1 MSRPLDGI
9 RVLDLT
15 MMIAGPYCGRLLA
28 DLGAEVVKIEPPE
41 GDFTR
46 ILAPVRDGCS
56 TYFGHLNAGKKSIVL
71 DLKSPAGRET
81 AQALVAKADVL
92 LENFRPGVVDRLG
105 LGWGTTSKINPRLVQ
120 CSISGYGQSGP
131 ARDRPAYA
139 PIVHAS
145 SGYDLA
151 VMALQPDQKEPQS
164 TAVMVADILSG
175 TFAFGAIQ
183 AALLERTRTG
193 KGRLIDVPLIDSML
207 QLPLIEFQRAQ
218 FGEDDSRVAY
228 RPVRSADGFVV
239 IAPITQ
245 KNFEA
250 MADAA
255 GRPDWKER
263 REFADPVQRRRNY
276 TKLMRELEEWTS
288 KRPGTEI
295 ERVMMTTGTPC
306 ARHRT
311 VAEVMDDR
319 EIMPAERIATVRDKA
334 GPFRVPEPP
343 FRAEPP
349 MAAVGASADSL
360 GQHTDD
366 VLEAWAG
373 YDAARRVELRRL
385 GAFGRA

>member
-1 MSRPLDGI
+1 MCTSIHTTLAGQEIRMSRPLDGI
-9 RVLDLT
+9 RVLDLS

-46 ILAPVRDGCS
+46 LLAPVRDGCS
-56 TYFGHLNAGKKSIVL
+56 SYFGHLNAGKKCIVL
-71 DLKSPAGRET
+71 DLKTAAGREA
-81 AQALVAKADVL
+81 AQALVEKADVL

-105 LGWGTTSKINPRLVQ
+105 LGWATTSRLNPRLVQ

-151 VMALQPDQKEPQS
+151 VMALQEGQQKPQN
-164 TAVMVADILSG
+164 TAIMVADILSG

-193 KGRLIDVPLIDSML
+193 KGRLLDVPLLDSML

-228 RPVRSADGFVV
+228 GPVRSADGFVV
-239 IAPITQ
+239 VAPITQ

-255 GRPDWKER
+255 GRPDWKQR
-263 REFADPVQRRRNY
+263 HEFADPIERRRNY
-276 TKLMRELEEWTS
+276 VKLMRELEEWTV
-288 KRPGTEI
+288 KLPGAEI
-295 ERVMMTTGTPC
+295 ERIMMATGTPC

-311 VAEVMDDR
+311 IAEVMDDR
-319 EIMPAERIATVRDKA
+319 DILPADRVATVRDKA

-349 MAAVGASADSL
+349 MAAIGTKVDAL
-360 GQHTDD
+360 GEHTDS
-366 VLEAWAG
+366 VLRDW
-373 YDAARRVELRRL
+373 L
-385 GAFGRA
+385 GG

>member
-28 DLGAEVVKIEPPE
+28 DLGADVVKIEPPE

-56 TYFGHLNAGKKSIVL
+56 SYFGHLNAGKRSLVL
-71 DLKSPAGRET
+71 DLKTEAGREA

-105 LGWGTTSKINPRLVQ
+105 LGWATTSKLNPRLVQ

-151 VMALQPDQKEPQS
+151 VLAQQEDKSKPQN

-228 RPVRSADGFVV
+228 NPVRCADGFVV
-239 IAPITQ
+239 VAPITQ

-255 GRPDWKER
+255 GRPDWKQR
-263 REFADPVQRRRNY
+263 PEFADPVQRRRNY
-276 TKLMRELEEWTS
+276 LALMRELEEWTL
-288 KRPGTEI
+288 KLPGAEI
-295 ERVMMTTGTPC
+295 ERIMMATGTPC

-311 VAEVMDDR
+311 IAEVMDDR
-319 EIMPAERIATVRDKA
+319 EILPADRIAVVHDKA
-334 GPFRVPEPP
+334 GTFRVPQPP

-349 MAAVGASADSL
+349 MGFVGESADSL
-360 GQHTDD
+360 GQHTDV
-366 VLEAWAG
+366 VLESWAG
-373 YDAARRVELRRL
+373 FDAARRDNLRRR
-385 GAFGRA
+385 GAFGQG

>member
-1 MSRPLDGI
+1 MSRPLDGF

-28 DLGAEVVKIEPPE
+28 DLGADVVKIEPPE

-46 ILAPVRDGCS
+46 ILAPVRDVCS
-56 TYFGHLNAGKKSIVL
+56 SYFGHLNAGKKCIVL
-71 DLKSPAGRET
+71 DLKSKGGREA
-81 AQALVAKADVL
+81 AQALVAKVDVL

-105 LGWGTTSKINPRLVQ
+105 LGWETTSAINPRLVQ
-120 CSISGYGQSGP
+120 CSISGYGQTGA

-151 VMALQPDQKEPQS
+151 MLAQQEEKGRPQN

-228 RPVRSADGFVV
+228 SPVRSADGFVV

-250 MADAA
+250 MAEAA
-255 GRPDWKER
+255 GRPDWKQR
-263 REFADPVQRRRNY
+263 REFSDPVQRRRNY
-276 TKLMRELEEWTS
+276 TKLMGELEQWTS
-288 KRPGTEI
+288 KRAGAEI
-295 ERVMMTTGTPC
+295 ERIMMATGTPC

-319 EIMPAERIATVRDKA
+319 EIVPADRIATVHDKA
-334 GPFRVPEPP
+334 GTFRVPEPP
-343 FRAEPP
+343 FRSEPP
-349 MAAVGASADSL
+349 MGAVGARADSL
-360 GQHTDD
+360 GDHTDA
-366 VLEAWAG
+366 VLEAWVG
-373 YDAARRVELRRL
+373 FDAPRRAELRRA
-385 GAFGRA
+385 GAFGPT

>member
-1 MSRPLDGI
+1 MSRPLDGF

-28 DLGAEVVKIEPPE
+28 DLGADVVKIEPPE

-56 TYFGHLNAGKKSIVL
+56 SYFGHLNAGKKSIVL
-71 DLKSPAGRET
+71 DLKTKGGREA
-81 AQALVAKADVL
+81 AQALVGKADVL

-105 LGWGTTSKINPRLVQ
+105 LGWAATSAINPRLVQ

-151 VMALQPDQKEPQS
+151 MLAQQDVKGRPQN

-183 AALLERTRTG
+183 SALLERTRTG

-228 RPVRSADGFVV
+228 SPVRSADGFVV

-255 GRPDWKER
+255 GRPDWKQR
-263 REFADPVQRRRNY
+263 REFSDPVQRRRNY
-276 TKLMRELEEWTS
+276 TKLMAELEQWTS
-288 KRPGTEI
+288 QRSGAEI
-295 ERVMMTTGTPC
+295 ERIMMATGTPC

-319 EIMPAERIATVRDKA
+319 EIVPADRIATVRDKA
-334 GPFRVPEPP
+334 GSFRVPEPP
-343 FRAEPP
+343 FRSEPP
-349 MAAVGASADSL
+349 MGAVGAHADSL
-360 GQHTDD
+360 GEHTDA

-373 YDAARRVELRRL
+373 FDSARRGELRRA
-385 GAFGRA
+385 GAFGPA